1 MVPGKFFK
9 KRQVHLQ
16 LMCCFQKLPYS
27 WTPNE
32 INNAKLLVE
41 SSFSFSSLLF
51 VFSLKPLMILLRA
64 KREISN
70 DLKGVL
76 SLWALVSLKWC
87 PNGMKPGDRCQL
99 MDSEDMRKVPL
110 SFCNRLSFLRVYPYL
125 LSESGFM
132 ILVI

>member
-16 LMCCFQKLPYS
+16 LICCFQKLPYS

-64 KREISN
+64 KRDISN

-87 PNGMKPGDRCQL
+87 QNGMKPGDRCQL